1 MFPYKPSLFLA
12 HKRSID
18 DGYTGRIKKVRVE
31 DPKAYKAKESG
42 FPK

>member
-1 MFPYKPSLFLA
+1 MTVTPEEL
-12 HKRSID
+12 
-18 DGYTGRIKKVRVE
+18 KKVRVE